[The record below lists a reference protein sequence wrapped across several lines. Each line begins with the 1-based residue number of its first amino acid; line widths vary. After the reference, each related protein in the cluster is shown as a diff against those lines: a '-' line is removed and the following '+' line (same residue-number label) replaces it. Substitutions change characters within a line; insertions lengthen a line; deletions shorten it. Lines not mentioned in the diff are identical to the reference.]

1 MTFRDRIV
9 LFLASGFGSGYS
21 PVAPGTAGSAA
32 AILLLYL
39 LSMTALP
46 PRETL
51 FGLFAVTFVLSLML
65 GRPAERISGKKD
77 PGFFVMDEFAGQYVA
92 FFTLSTVWP
101 SISELVV
108 GFLLFRLFDVAKPT
122 PARQLQNLGGG
133 PGIVLD
139 DVAAG
144 LYAWMGVT
152 VYRHLLE
159 NPL

>member
-1 MTFRDRIV
+1 MSLKDRLV
-9 LFLASGFGSGYS
+9 LVLATGFGSGYS
-21 PVAPGTAGSAA
+21 PIAPGTVGTGAA
-32 AILLLYL
+32 LVVLLL
-39 LSMTALP
+39 LSRTALP

-51 FGLFAVTFVLSLML
+51 IALFGLCFVASLAIGASAERLLGRKDPPAFVL
-65 GRPAERISGKKD
+65 
-77 PGFFVMDEFAGQYVA
+77 DEFAGFYLALLTLRQEWPSLGDGIVA
-92 FFTLSTVWP
+92 FF
-101 SISELVV
+101 
-108 GFLLFRLFDVAKPT
+108 LFRLFDVAKPM

-144 LYAWMGVT
+144 LYAWMGVY